1 MVRGRGAGGG
11 GVGPGP
17 RAGGPYHG
25 PAGGRKPPH
34 ARGDRGRWS
43 LYRVPT
49 PRPQPSTARPTALV
63 VSDSALGRLRL
74 QRRLRRAGTDARA
87 VDPWAAEADL
97 TRDVWDVVV
106 WASTRHERLARSLVG
121 LPGCAAALLVVPG
134 DAPAATVASAL
145 DAGFADAVREGTAPA
160 EVVAR
165 AVVLARRA
173 RGHRALSA
181 AAEAFRELAEGS
193 RDLLMRVDAGGTVVF
208 ASAASRESLGREPR
222 DLEGRRLP
230 DLCHPKERARVEEA
244 LEGDADPAPF
254 PHRLRART
262 GEWVWMETT
271 VRAVRDPTGRL
282 RETHT
287 DSRDVTDRMRDD
299 AEREALARVTAAVA
313 AAADVERVAAM
324 VAREAAALSGA
335 PAAEVV
341 RFHGDEGLVVG
352 ASGAPSRA
360 GDRVPLDVAVPD
372 ALAVPVAV
380 EGRPWG
386 LVRSRGA
393 PTPRPRDE
401 ERLRALADLVALA
414 VANANSRR
422 RLVALATTD
431 PLTGLANHRTFHDRL
446 GAEAARSARGG
457 TPLGLVLID
466 LDHFK
471 RVNDTHGHQA
481 GDDVLREV
489 ARRLR
494 GRSRREDV
502 VARVGGEELAWLLPG
517 AGVAEALEAAER
529 LRGDIRGADFP
540 RVGRVTASMGVAE
553 HADDGPAGL
562 LRRADLALYRAK
574 AGGRD
579 ACVAGDGV
587 AEVTAAPSA

>member
-1 MVRGRGAGGG
+1 M
-11 GVGPGP
+11 
-17 RAGGPYHG
+17 
-25 PAGGRKPPH
+25 
-34 ARGDRGRWS
+34 
-43 LYRVPT
+43 
-49 PRPQPSTARPTALV
+49 
-63 VSDSALGRLRL
+63 VSDSALERLRL
-74 QRRLRRAGTDARA
+74 QRRLRRAGTEPRA
-87 VDPWAAEADL
+87 VDPWAAEAQL

-106 WASTRHERLARSLVG
+106 WASVRHERLARSLIG
-121 LPGCAAALLVVPG
+121 LPGCAAALLLVPG
-134 DAPAATVASAL
+134 GASAATVAAAL
-145 DAGFADAVREGTAPA
+145 DAGYADAVRAGTGPA

-173 RGHRALSA
+173 REHRALASA
-181 AAEAFRELAEGS
+181 AGAFRDLAEGS
-193 RDLLMRVDAGGTVVF
+193 RDLLMRVDAAGVVVF
-208 ASAASRESLGREPR
+208 ASAASRESLRREPR
-222 DLEGRRLP
+222 DLEGRRLT
-230 DLCHPKERARVEEA
+230 DLCHPEERARVERA
-244 LEGDADPAPF
+244 LEGDGAPAPF
-254 PHRLRART
+254 PHRLKART

-271 VRAVRDPTGRL
+271 VRAVRDATGRL

-299 AEREALARVTAAVA
+299 AEREALARVTAVVA

-324 VAREAAALSGA
+324 VAREAVALSGA

-352 ASGAPSRA
+352 AAGAPARA
-360 GDRVPLDVAVPD
+360 GDRVPLDVTVPD

-386 LVRSRGA
+386 LVRARGA
-393 PTPRPRDE
+393 PEPRPRDE

-446 GAEAARSARGG
+446 GVETSRSARTGA
-457 TPLGLVLID
+457 PLGLVLID

-517 AGVAEALEAAER
+517 AGVDDAVEAAER
-529 LRGDIRGADFP
+529 LRADIRGEDFP
-540 RVGRVTASMGVAE
+540 GVGRVTASMGVAG
-553 HADDGPAGL
+553 HAGDGSAGL

-574 AGGRD
+574 EGGRD
-579 ACVAGDGV
+579 ACVAWEGAAD
-587 AEVTAAPSA
+587 VTAAPSA